1 MKMFFSKE
9 LYSKTALIKSAYSFT
24 DKAYVHIDANDKE
37 YIVDLIEKDGQ
48 SVDLKEFENEML
60 FQMARQKINEQTKD
74 IRKLIVAR
82 AMASTVID
90 KEDDINSTG
99 SIADET
105 ILTDW
110 FEDK

>member
-1 MKMFFSKE
+1 MRFYFNKD

-24 DKAYVHIDANDKE
+24 DKAYVHIDANEKE

-48 SVDLKEFENEML
+48 SVDLNEFENEML